1 MIAGIFTSVCAGIG
15 FIISCFINEDLRR
28 QKMEFTRAGRG
39 LSVFNF

>member
-1 MIAGIFTSVCAGIG
+1 MIAGIFTSVAGVG